1 MYAEIHS
8 KSEVNED
15 SSGKKSW
22 VSSNKFEVELLTTAP
37 DHLSNPPWH
46 IVIKAQMLDIRG
58 PDYNFL
64 GMFGGGGTD
73 RTVNRKLE
81 IQFTPEDLSRLL
93 EFATANKL
101 LAIRAKA

>member
-8 KSEVNED
+8 KSEVNEV

-37 DHLSNPPWH
+37 NHPSNPSWS
-46 IVIKAQMLDIRG
+46 IVVKGRM
-58 PDYNFL
+58 
-64 GMFGGGGTD
+64 TD
-73 RTVNRKLE
+73 DEGSDFVQRKLE
-81 IQFTPEDLSRLL
+81 IRFFPADISRIL